1 MQSSHTHTI
10 LQFAP
15 IYDTVNSLPPPR
27 FPFSHKCQYT
37 STHTC
42 ITKPFLSQLL
52 AIFATKGSS
61 LANASFSLSIYIET
75 VLGPM
80 ALYSLSFV
88 VFKNGVNMD
97 LVDRGGEVEG
107 FILDLF
113 FL

>member
-1 MQSSHTHTI
+1 
-10 LQFAP
+10 
-15 IYDTVNSLPPPR
+15 
-27 FPFSHKCQYT
+27 
-37 STHTC
+37 
-42 ITKPFLSQLL
+42 
-52 AIFATKGSS
+52 
-61 LANASFSLSIYIET
+61 
-75 VLGPM
+75 M